1 MHLLIRLI
9 ANVLAILAAAY
20 FLPGIQVRGGLALLV
35 AGLVLALINAIV
47 RPILVVL
54 TFPITLVTLGL
65 FIFFLNGFCLWL
77 TAWLVPGFEVHG
89 FWAAVIGALI
99 ISVVSWLVSALFSGG
114 D

>member
-20 FLPGIQVRGGLALLV
+20 FLPGVQVSGGLALLV
-35 AGLVLALINAIV
+35 AGLVLALVNTVV
-47 RPILVVL
+47 RPILVFL

-65 FIFFLNGFCLWL
+65 FILVLNGFCLWL